1 MRPRLRHLAKD
12 TRGATIIEFAI
23 VVPVMLLLIM
33 GLGDLAYQAYMQ
45 AVLTGAVQKAGRDGT
60 IQNNASTTAGTTLDQ
75 RVMSQIASVA
85 KTATGTSSRKSF
97 GQFGYIAAEPFQDN
111 NNNGV
116 YDAATECFTDV
127 NGNGTRDLDPGIAGQ
142 GGANDVV
149 VYTMTVQFN
158 RLFPL
163 ARLIGW
169 SQRATI
175 SATTIL
181 KNQPYATQAGPTAQL
196 VCPQ

>member
-1 MRPRLRHLAKD
+1 MRRRLRTLAAD
-12 TRGATIIEFAI
+12 ARGATIIEFAM

-33 GLGDLAYQAYMQ
+33 GLGDIAYQAYLQ

-60 IQNNASTTAGTTLDQ
+60 IQNNASANAGTTLDQ
-75 RVMSQIASVA
+75 RVMSQVVGVA
-85 KTATGTSSRKSF
+85 RTATGTSSRKSF

-116 YDAATECFTDV
+116 YDAPTECFTDV

-149 VYTMTVQFN
+149 VYTMTVQFS

-163 ARLIGW
+163 AKMIGW
-169 SQRATI
+169 PQRATI

-196 VCPQ
+196 VCPK

>member
-1 MRPRLRHLAKD
+1 VRRRLRTLAAD
-12 TRGATIIEFAI
+12 ARGATIIEFAM

-33 GLGDLAYQAYMQ
+33 GLGDIAYQAYLQ

-60 IQNNASTTAGTTLDQ
+60 IQNNASANAGTTLDQ
-75 RVMSQIASVA
+75 RVMSQVVGVA
-85 KTATGTSSRKSF
+85 RTATGTSSRKSF

-149 VYTMTVQFN
+149 VYTMTVQFS

-163 ARLIGW
+163 AKMIGW
-169 SQRATI
+169 PQRATI

-196 VCPQ
+196 VCPK

>member
-1 MRPRLRHLAKD
+1 MRRRLRTLAAD
-12 TRGATIIEFAI
+12 ARGATIIEFAM

-33 GLGDLAYQAYMQ
+33 GLGDIAYQAYLQ

-60 IQNNASTTAGTTLDQ
+60 IQNNASANAGTTLDQ
-75 RVMSQIASVA
+75 RVMSQVVGVA
-85 KTATGTSSRKSF
+85 RTATGTSSRKSF

-149 VYTMTVQFN
+149 VYTMTVQFS

-163 ARLIGW
+163 AKMIGW
-169 SQRATI
+169 PQRATI

-196 VCPQ
+196 VCPK

>member
-1 MRPRLRHLAKD
+1 M
-12 TRGATIIEFAI
+12 

-33 GLGDLAYQAYMQ
+33 GLGDIAYQAYLQ

-60 IQNNASTTAGTTLDQ
+60 IQNNASANAGTTLDQ
-75 RVMSQIASVA
+75 RVMSQVVGVA
-85 KTATGTSSRKSF
+85 RTATGTSSRKSF

-149 VYTMTVQFN
+149 VYTMTVQFS

-163 ARLIGW
+163 AKMIGW
-169 SQRATI
+169 PQRATI

-196 VCPQ
+196 VCPK

>member
-1 MRPRLRHLAKD
+1 MRRRLRTLAANA
-12 TRGATIIEFAI
+12 RGATIIEFAM

-33 GLGDLAYQAYMQ
+33 GLGDIAYQAYLQ

-60 IQNNASTTAGTTLDQ
+60 IQNNASANAGTTLDQ
-75 RVMSQIASVA
+75 RVMSQVVGVA
-85 KTATGTSSRKSF
+85 RTATGTSSRKSF

-149 VYTMTVQFN
+149 VYTMTVQFS

-163 ARLIGW
+163 AKMIGW
-169 SQRATI
+169 PQRATI

-196 VCPQ
+196 VCPK